1 MPRLTY
7 AGVEGVFLELVDC
20 SPMRR
25 WAHNT
30 SRGAFGF
37 VEGMEF
43 QNGEGIYEHYHG
55 AVAAVF
61 TFQLGRV
68 RGIQRPGVT
77 DAWEQREQTFKV

>member
-37 VEGMEF
+37 VEGMEY
-43 QNGEGIYEHYHG
+43 QNGEGIYE
-55 AVAAVF
+55 
-61 TFQLGRV
+61 R
-68 RGIQRPGVT
+68 
-77 DAWEQREQTFKV
+77 